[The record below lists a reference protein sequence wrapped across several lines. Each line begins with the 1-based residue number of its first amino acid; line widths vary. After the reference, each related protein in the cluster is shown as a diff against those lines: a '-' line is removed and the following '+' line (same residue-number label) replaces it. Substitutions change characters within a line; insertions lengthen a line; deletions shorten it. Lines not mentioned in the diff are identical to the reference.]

1 MVGYVCNEWTGKER
15 KLACYGTTRKNER
28 GWSEHKRRPGIR
40 NQKSGNVTQ
49 HHLNSTF
56 LPERENGRKNGKYGE
71 YGFH

>member
-1 MVGYVCNEWTGKER
+1 MNVDEVSTNDGQE
-15 KLACYGTTRKNER
+15 
-28 GWSEHKRRPGIR
+28 SEIR

-49 HHLNSTF
+49 HHSNSTL